1 MPQKPQNN
9 KNKAVFDIQK
19 ILGMLP
25 HRYPFLLI
33 DRVVEYEKGK
43 SIVAIKNVTY
53 NEAFFQGHFPGL
65 KVMPG
70 VLLVEAVAQA
80 GGILLYLSIPEPEK
94 KIVFL
99 SKIDNAKF
107 RKPVV
112 PGDQVRLEVE
122 ILKMKTKFCHVRG
135 RALVDGDVVVE
146 GEVMASLM
154 DIEDLNVQG

>member
-1 MPQKPQNN
+1 MPQKPQD
-9 KNKAVFDIQK
+9 NKAVLDIQK
-19 ILGMLP
+19 ILGMIP

-33 DRVVEYEKGK
+33 DRVLEYEEGK
-43 SIVAIKNVTY
+43 SLVAIKNVTY

-80 GGILLYLSIPEPEK
+80 GGILLYLSIPDPEK
-94 KIVFL
+94 KLVFL
-99 SKIDNAKF
+99 SKIDKAKF

-122 ILKMKTKFCHVRG
+122 ILKMKSKFCHVRG

-154 DIEDLNVQG
+154 DIEDFNAQG

>member
-1 MPQKPQNN
+1 MPQKRQDR
-9 KNKAVFDIQK
+9 KAELDIQR

-33 DRVVEYEKGK
+33 DRVVEYEEGK
-43 SIVAIKNVTY
+43 SLVGIKNVTY
-53 NEAFFQGHFPGL
+53 NEAFFQGHFPGM
-65 KVMPG
+65 KIMPG

-99 SKIDNAKF
+99 SKIDKTKF
-107 RKPVV
+107 RKPVI

-122 ILKMKTKFCHVRG
+122 ILKMKSRFCHVKG
-135 RALVDGDVVVE
+135 RALVDGDVVAE

-154 DIEDLNVQG
+154 DIEDLNAQG

>member
-1 MPQKPQNN
+1 MPQKPQDNRA
-9 KNKAVFDIQK
+9 KLDIQK

-33 DRVVEYEKGK
+33 DRVLEYEEGK
-43 SIVAIKNVTY
+43 SLVAIKNVTY
-53 NEAFFQGHFPGL
+53 NEAFFQGHFPSL

-80 GGILLYLSIPEPEK
+80 GGILLYLSIPDPETK
-94 KIVFL
+94 LVFL
-99 SKIDNAKF
+99 SKIDNVKF

-122 ILKMKTKFCHVRG
+122 ILKIKARFCHVRG
-135 RALVDGDVVVE
+135 RATVDGDVVVE
-146 GEVMASLM
+146 GDVMASLM
-154 DIEDLNVQG
+154 DIEDLNAQG

>member
-1 MPQKPQNN
+1 MPQKPQD
-9 KNKAVFDIQK
+9 NKAVLDIQK

-33 DRVVEYEKGK
+33 DRVLEYEEGK
-43 SIVAIKNVTY
+43 SLVAIKNVTY

-80 GGILLYLSIPEPEK
+80 GGILLYLSIPDPEK
-94 KIVFL
+94 KLVFL
-99 SKIDNAKF
+99 SKIDKAKF

-122 ILKMKTKFCHVRG
+122 ILKMKSRFCHVRG

-154 DIEDLNVQG
+154 DIEDLNAQG

>member
-1 MPQKPQNN
+1 MPQKPQDN
-9 KNKAVFDIQK
+9 KTALNIQQ

-33 DRVVEYEKGK
+33 DRVLEYKEGK
-43 SIVAIKNVTY
+43 SLVAIKNVTY
-53 NEAFFQGHFPGL
+53 NEPFFQGHFPEL

-80 GGILLYLSIPEPEK
+80 GGILIYISIPDPEK
-94 KIVFL
+94 KLVFL
-99 SKIDNAKF
+99 SKIDKTKF
-107 RKPVV
+107 RKPVI

-122 ILKMKTKFCHVRG
+122 ILKMKTRVCHVRG

-154 DIEDLNVQG
+154 DIEDLNAQG

>member
-1 MPQKPQNN
+1 MPQKPQD
-9 KNKAVFDIQK
+9 NKAVLDIQK
-19 ILGMLP
+19 ILGMIP
-25 HRYPFLLI
+25 HRYPILLI
-33 DRVVEYEKGK
+33 DRVLEYEEGK
-43 SIVAIKNVTY
+43 SLVAIKNVTY

-80 GGILLYLSIPEPEK
+80 GGILLYLSIPDPEK
-94 KIVFL
+94 KLVFL
-99 SKIDNAKF
+99 SKIDKAKF

-122 ILKMKTKFCHVRG
+122 ILKMKSKFCHVRG

-154 DIEDLNVQG
+154 DIEDLNAQG

>member
-1 MPQKPQNN
+1 MPQKSQD
-9 KNKAVFDIQK
+9 NKAALNIQQ

-25 HRYPFLLI
+25 HRYPFLLV
-33 DRVVEYEKGK
+33 DRVLEYEEGK
-43 SIVAIKNVTY
+43 SLVAIKNVTY
-53 NEAFFQGHFPGL
+53 NEPFFQGHFPGL

-80 GGILLYLSIPEPEK
+80 GGILIYISIPDPEK
-94 KIVFL
+94 KLFFL
-99 SKIDNAKF
+99 SKIDKTKF

-122 ILKMKTKFCHVRG
+122 ILKMKTKFCHVKG
-135 RALVDGDVVVE
+135 RALVDGDVVIE

-154 DIEDLNVQG
+154 DIEDLNAQG

>member
-1 MPQKPQNN
+1 MPQKPQD
-9 KNKAVFDIQK
+9 NKAELDIQR

-33 DRVVEYEKGK
+33 DRVLEYEAGK
-43 SIVAIKNVTY
+43 SLVAIKNVTV
-53 NEAFFQGHFPGL
+53 NEPFFQGHFPHL

-80 GGILLYLSIPEPEK
+80 GGILIYLSIPEPEK
-94 KIVFL
+94 KISFL
-99 SKIDNAKF
+99 SKIDKVKF

-122 ILKMKTKFCHVRG
+122 MLKLKTRFCHVRG
-135 RALVDGDVVVE
+135 RALVDGEIVIE
-146 GEVMASLM
+146 GEVMASLL
-154 DIEDLNVQG
+154 DIEDMNVEG

>member
-1 MPQKPQNN
+1 MPQKPQDN
-9 KNKAVFDIQK
+9 KTALNIQQ

-33 DRVVEYEKGK
+33 DKVLEFEEGK
-43 SIVAIKNVTY
+43 SLVAIKNVTY
-53 NEAFFQGHFPGL
+53 NEPFFQGHFPDL

-80 GGILLYLSIPEPEK
+80 GGILIYKSIPDPEK
-94 KIVFL
+94 KLVFL
-99 SKIDNAKF
+99 SKIDKTKF
-107 RKPVV
+107 RKPVT

-122 ILKMKTKFCHVRG
+122 ILKLKSKFCRVKG
-135 RALVDGDVVVE
+135 RAFVDGEVVVE

-154 DIEDLNVQG
+154 DIEEMYAQG

>member
-1 MPQKPQNN
+1 MPQKPQD
-9 KNKAVFDIQK
+9 NKAVLDIQR

-33 DRVVEYEKGK
+33 DRVLEYEKGK
-43 SIVAIKNVTY
+43 SLAAIKNVTT
-53 NEAFFQGHFPGL
+53 NEPYFQGHFPHL

-80 GGILLYLSIPEPEK
+80 GGILIFLSIPEPEK
-94 KIVFL
+94 KISFL
-99 SKIDNAKF
+99 SKLDKVKF

-122 ILKMKTKFCHVRG
+122 MLKMKTRFCHVRG
-135 RALVDGDVVVE
+135 RAYVDGEIVVE
-146 GEVMASLM
+146 GEVMASLL
-154 DIEDLNVQG
+154 DIEDLNAQG

>member
-1 MPQKPQNN
+1 MPQKRQDR
-9 KNKAVFDIQK
+9 KTELDIQR

-33 DRVVEYEKGK
+33 DRVLEYEEGK
-43 SIVAIKNVTY
+43 SLVAIKNVTY

-99 SKIDNAKF
+99 SKIDKAKF
-107 RKPVV
+107 RRPVI

-122 ILKMKTKFCHVRG
+122 ILKMKTRFCHVKG

-154 DIEDLNVQG
+154 DIEDFNAQG